1 MPGREPVQFFPSQT
15 QAPLPYALEESSAA
29 MQNVALVQDTETT
42 GTPDSVVCALQ
53 REPL

>member
-1 MPGREPVQFFPSQT
+1 MPGREPVQFFPFQT
-15 QAPLPYALEESSAA
+15 QAPLPYALEESSTA
-29 MQNVALVQDTETT
+29 MQKVALAQETETS